1 MNQMTELS
9 TLQQPDSRD
18 DWPENALPRKWI
30 EVLFSKMS
38 AFYGARFAD
47 AWRGTNPVEVQKA
60 WAVELAKLSK
70 AQLKAGSDN
79 LTAIVK
85 APTLPEFIAHCKQ
98 ARIENA
104 ASAAPQLPD
113 GVRAS
118 AETIGENLPQI
129 QRAARRASSLNVG
142 AVGWAFEM
150 VKTGHARNGSSLPP
164 EVLRHAEDAVLSGAG
179 IQAAN
184 RNDEFAAIRRSVINK
199 RNEVAA

>member
-9 TLQQPDSRD
+9 TLKQPDFREE
-18 DWPENALPRKWI
+18 WPENALPLKWM

-79 LTAIVK
+79 LTALVK

-98 ARIENA
+98 ARVEAA
-104 ASAAPQLPD
+104 ASTAPQLEN

-118 AETIGENLPQI
+118 AETVGAAMPQI
-129 QRAARRASSLNVG
+129 RQAAARAARLVG
-142 AVGWAFEM
+142 SVAWAFDM
-150 VKTGHARNGSSLPP
+150 VSTGRARNGSSLTA
-164 EVLRHAEDAVLSGAG
+164 EVLRHAEDAVLSGSGA
-179 IQAAN
+179 QAAY
-184 RNDEFAAIRRSVINK
+184 RNDEFAKIRASVIHK